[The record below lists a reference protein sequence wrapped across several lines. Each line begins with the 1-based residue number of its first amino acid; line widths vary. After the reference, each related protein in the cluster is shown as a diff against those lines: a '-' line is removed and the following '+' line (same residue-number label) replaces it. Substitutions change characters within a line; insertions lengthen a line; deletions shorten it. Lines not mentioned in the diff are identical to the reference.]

1 MTIRTKRRGRTLAAL
16 LATMLMASV
25 LAVVAGGP
33 AQAANTSGEM
43 LVPVDSEF
51 YLRVYDDGVLVGREY
66 QPDMTRE
73 FAGTHRYNTSVAL
86 GERYAAE
93 SGSVSTVIIASGE
106 SQVDAVAAAGL
117 AGYLDAPVLLTR
129 GDRLPHNVARFIDRH
144 NVVDVIVVG
153 GTAAISDSV
162 LTTIEGLGSGPDVER
177 VSGANRYET
186 AAAIGDFL
194 GGPAPTWCGSNQS
207 AAILVNGSDAGRAD
221 AVAIGPLAYAL
232 GLPILLTSADGLHEA
247 ASTFLTDN
255 EVERVV
261 VVGGTS
267 SVPDSI
273 IDELIEDVGVVNS
286 RRISG
291 GSAAGTS
298 VAIAQEML
306 NPNRCGDVLDTDADL
321 VALVNRDATAD
332 GITAGPTMGQGLGN
346 GAVPILLV
354 GDELPAEVM
363 NYLASTAE
371 SRGGMKTHLSIV
383 AVGGSA
389 VVSTSVM
396 SAAVAAAKTSPDLT
410 ATIAVVDASAGT
422 FSVTYSDDVL
432 LPRDDNDNIVYT
444 GDPSDPTTANI
455 VDDTVLDPTLYRIN
469 GRRIDGDQATA
480 NEVDFVVNKVEILD
494 RTVTVT
500 VSHPLANGDVISVVG
515 GAKVGANK
523 DLRPLQPASHTV
535 SVAAPARDRAGP
547 TVEIIAIAGQAG
559 FDVIVTDAST
569 LLQHPATTSNYMHQA
584 GISLNG
590 VSMTSTDPAATIT
603 AVAAQ
608 TASGRPDGT
617 NATNIR
623 YRFTTPVLSVND
635 RIEIKANTFRD
646 KFDQGNRVANHNV
659 KAPRAD
665 FEITSIAIGD
675 VTQVAAATAVI
686 GAAADGIEIT
696 GKKDG
701 LAAGALGNEWV
712 IYGYRDPDSTGA
724 DTTDV
729 TVAVDTKHS
738 VITYTIT
745 TPGPIVGQ
753 PNLYHLASRLVAND
767 DFSANFTL
775 AYGGTSSTS
784 NKLQTFGDSNVG
796 IDFTNGQSSVVVRAN
811 FNDVAEGLGSS
822 GAGNT
827 DTGLSNA
834 INHGRD
840 ITGLTEAGTVTVLF
854 VSADRMAYFTYTTA
868 AGAEGVATLP
878 AQGGARVIP
887 ASVVNNFYQ
896 GDHDNDTDTAEVG
909 ADGTADGNAAEILR
923 QLRRGL

>member
-371 SRGGMKTHLSIV
+371 SRGGMKTHLNIV

-389 VVSTSVM
+389 VVSQSVM

-422 FSVTYSDDVL
+422 FSVTFSDDVL
-432 LPRDDNDNIVYT
+432 LPRDTDGNIVYS
-444 GDPSDPTTANI
+444 GDPSDPTTENI
-455 VDDTVLDPTLYRIN
+455 VNGTVLDPTLYRIN
-469 GRRIDGDQATA
+469 GRRIDGDQAVA
-480 NEVDFVVNKVEILD
+480 NEADLVVNKVEILD
-494 RTVTVT
+494 RTVTIT
-500 VSHPLANGDVISVVG
+500 VSHALANGDVISVVG

-547 TVEIIAIAGQAG
+547 TVEIIAIAGQAN
-559 FDVIVTDAST
+559 FDVIVTDKSM
-569 LLQHPATTSNYMHQA
+569 LLQDPATSANYINRA

-603 AVAAQ
+603 AHAIE
-608 TASGRPDGT
+608 TTTGRMAGT
-617 NATNIR
+617 NETSLR
-623 YRFTTPVLSVND
+623 YRFTTGVLSVND

-675 VTQVAAATAVI
+675 VTEATPATTTI
-686 GAAADGIEIT
+686 GGTDGIAIT

-701 LAAGALGNEWV
+701 LAAGALGNVWR
-712 IYGYRDPDSTGA
+712 IFGYRDPDSTGA

-753 PNLYHLASRLVAND
+753 PSLYHLASRLVADD

-775 AYGGTSSTS
+775 AYGGAADDKTALFAT
-784 NKLQTFGDSNVG
+784 SNVG
-796 IDFTNGQSSVVVRAN
+796 IDFTGGSSSVVVRAN
-811 FNDVAEGLGSS
+811 FNDVVAGLGSS
-822 GAGNT
+822 GTAGT
-827 DTGLSNA
+827 DTVLGNA

-840 ITGLTEAGTVTVLF
+840 ITALTPAGTMTPLF
-854 VSADRMAYFTYTTA
+854 ISPDRMVYFTYTTA
-868 AGAEGVATLP
+868 TTAEGVGTLP
-878 AQGGARVIP
+878 AQAGARVIP
-887 ASVVNNFYQ
+887 ASAANNFYE